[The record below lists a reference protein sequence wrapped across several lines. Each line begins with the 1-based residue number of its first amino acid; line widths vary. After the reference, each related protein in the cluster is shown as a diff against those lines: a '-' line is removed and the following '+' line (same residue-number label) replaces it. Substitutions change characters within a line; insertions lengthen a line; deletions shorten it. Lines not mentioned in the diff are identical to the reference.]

1 MATTLIVPLDM
12 SSTAERALP
21 LAHKLARQLSANV
34 VLISVIDVSPDL
46 DDFVSTK
53 EFKEDVVRLQRD
65 LSQYLDERATG
76 FDDVAVETVI
86 RMGSAVDEI
95 SLLADGFDDAALVIS
110 SHGRSGIKRHLIG
123 SVAMRLIHQVDCPV
137 FVLTAR
143 SAEAPAAQHVH
154 KVLVPLDGS
163 KLSETALDMV
173 SAMYTSEETSLHVVR
188 VTEVGAW
195 RSMPFAALDY
205 YGDDHF
211 YQAARQAV
219 EQYLQDTRSRLQA
232 SGWNVDIETCSGL
245 VADEIHRAAADS
257 GSSVI
262 AMATHGRPGLNRLI
276 MGSEAERV
284 LRDSPVP
291 VLLQRP
297 RPVDG

>member
-21 LAHKLARQLSANV
+21 LAQALARQFSASV
-34 VLISVIDVSPDL
+34 VLISVIEVSPDL
-46 DDFVSTK
+46 DDFVGTK

-65 LSQYLDERATG
+65 LSQYLESRAAG

-86 RMGSAVDEI
+86 RMGSTVDEI
-95 SLLADGFDDAALVIS
+95 SLLADSFDDAALVIS

-137 FVLTAR
+137 FVLTAH
-143 SAEAPAAQHVH
+143 SAETSATQHIH

-163 KLSETALDMV
+163 PLAESALDMV
-173 SAMYTSEETSLHVVR
+173 SGMFTASAVSLHVIR

-195 RSMPFAALDY
+195 RSMPYAALDY
-205 YGDDHF
+205 YGDDYY

-219 EQYLQDTRSRLQA
+219 EQYLQNVESRLRA
-232 SGWNVDIETCSGL
+232 SGWSVDIETCSGP
-245 VADEIHRAAADS
+245 VAGEIQRAAIDA
-257 GSSVI
+257 GVALI
-262 AMATHGRPGLNRLI
+262 AMATHGRTGLNRIL

-284 LRDSPVP
+284 LRESPVP

-297 RPVDG
+297 RPVDD